1 MLTAKAKID
10 VTGIADLVGKVKSRS
25 ITLKGVREG
34 IKKFLPLARAGA
46 PRRPR
51 SGALK
56 QSQGTKAAKGKKGN
70 TVSYAVQGAKTGFE
84 KMVTPKGK
92 HKPQR
97 AVPAFYDHLVMG
109 GTKPHRL
116 GKGESLGRLS
126 KRGRKAVIRTAQ
138 IAGGMH
144 PGTTANPYRKRAWE
158 AAKGYVGAETNR
170 VMGLEVQKVIDANA
184 AKVKAG
190 AH

>member
-1 MLTAKAKID
+1 MLTSKVKID
-10 VTGIADLVGKVKSRS
+10 VSGITELVSKAKSRS
-25 ITLKGVREG
+25 ITLKGVRAG
-34 IKKFLPLARAGA
+34 MKKFLPLARAGA

-56 QSQGTKAAKGKKGN
+56 QSQGVKAAKGRKGN
-70 TVSYAVQGAKTGFE
+70 TISYAVQGAKTGFE

-97 AVPAFYDHLVMG
+97 TVPEFYDHLVMG

-138 IAGGMH
+138 VKGGMH
-144 PGTTANPYRKRAWE
+144 PGTRPNPYRRRAWE
-158 AAKGYVGAETNR
+158 AAKDYIGAETNR
-170 VMGLEVQKVIDANA
+170 VMAVEIQSEM
-184 AKVKAG
+184 AKQSARVKAG